1 MGPND
6 IPGEI
11 LKLGGEVMVPH
22 LARLLDMTMNNNA
35 TPRDWKKAIVVPIH
49 QRRDRPVVG
58 NCRLITINQT
68 RTFHSVQSRK
78 YPVS

>member
-1 MGPND
+1 VGPNG

-11 LKLGGEVMVPH
+11 LKLGGETMIPY

-58 NCRLITINQT
+58 NYRLIIINQT
-68 RTFHSVQSRK
+68 
-78 YPVS
+78 